1 MCGCCARCTWGCG
14 FHIYIL
20 SLVSQLIQ
28 SHSIAKDA
36 AAKAKKKRAATRPTT
51 IPQNRLNQSHKRK
64 AASQKD
70 KIGSKRSRSDGSE
83 EDEENSDDSDNG
95 GGEAAAGLTTNSTHN
110 TPLGETQENPRAPVR
125 RSTRVTRTRKVSFTT
140 RRQAFPTKQR
150 HRRMMRPR
158 RTRRIISA
166 VGPF

>member
-1 MCGCCARCTWGCG
+1 MMCDCCARCTWGCG

-64 AASQKD
+64 AESQKD
-70 KIGSKRSRSDGSE
+70 KRGSKRSRSDGSK
-83 EDEENSDDSDNG
+83 EDEENSDDSENG
-95 GGEAAAGLTTNSTHN
+95 GGEAAAGLTANSTHN
-110 TPLGETQENPRAPVR
+110 TPLGETQGTCPTLHESHTNQKGFLCKFYHPPA
-125 RSTRVTRTRKVSFTT
+125 SFSDKTT
-140 RRQAFPTKQR
+140 TQEDDEAEEDEEDY
-150 HRRMMRPR
+150 
-158 RTRRIISA
+158 
-166 VGPF
+166 